1 MDLERIRFK
10 KGEMP
15 DDIFSDLASEAA
27 DYIASSGNTNKTT
40 QLRKFYDELVMWHD
54 KVHNEQKEKRE
65 AKYRELAPYIKMLNA
80 KVAYA
85 SGRKSS
91 GQKLVNDNFKDL
103 FSHCIRQIDD
113 PETLRH
119 CKLFMEALI
128 GFRKAKENP

>member
-1 MDLERIRFK
+1 MDLERIKFK
-10 KGEMP
+10 TGEMP

-54 KVHNEQKEKRE
+54 KVHNEQKENRE
-65 AKYRELAPYIKMLNA
+65 AKYKELAPYIKMLNA

-85 SGRKSS
+85 CGR
-91 GQKLVNDNFKDL
+91 KLVNDDFRNL

-113 PETLRH
+113 PETLKH

-128 GFRKAKENP
+128 GFRKAKE

>member
-1 MDLERIRFK
+1 MNLDRIKFK

-27 DYIASSGNTNKTT
+27 DHIASSGNTNKST

-54 KVHNEQKEKRE
+54 KVHNEQKENRD

-85 SGRKSS
+85 CGR
-91 GQKLVNDNFKDL
+91 KLVNDDFRNL

-128 GFRKAKENP
+128 GFRKAKE

>member
-1 MDLERIRFK
+1 MNLDRIKFK

-15 DDIFSDLASEAA
+15 DDIFSDIASEAA
-27 DYIASSGNTNKTT
+27 DDIASSSGANKST

-54 KVHNEQKEKRE
+54 KVHNEQKENRE

-85 SGRKSS
+85 SGRN
-91 GQKLVNDNFKDL
+91 LVNGDFKNL
-103 FSHCIRQIDD
+103 FSHCIGEIND
-113 PETLRH
+113 PETLKH

-128 GFRKAKENP
+128 GFRKAKE

>member
-1 MDLERIRFK
+1 MNLDRIKFK

-27 DYIASSGNTNKTT
+27 DDIASSSGANKTT

-54 KVHNEQKEKRE
+54 KVHNEQKENRD

-85 SGRKSS
+85 CGR
-91 GQKLVNDNFKDL
+91 KLVNDDFRNL

-128 GFRKAKENP
+128 GFRKAKE

>member
-1 MDLERIRFK
+1 MNLDRIKFK

-27 DYIASSGNTNKTT
+27 DHIALSGNTNKTT

-54 KVHNEQKEKRE
+54 KIHNEQKENRE
-65 AKYRELAPYIKMLNA
+65 AKYKELAPYIKMLNA

-85 SGRKSS
+85 CGR
-91 GQKLVNDNFKDL
+91 KLVNDDFRNL

-113 PETLRH
+113 PETLKH

-128 GFRKAKENP
+128 GFRKAKE